1 MFESTYFLTSL
12 ITLNNFIPFSNM
24 IGEKLL
30 IVSSISNVIKQSN
43 KTGSLKNDDSM
54 STRRH

>member
-1 MFESTYFLTSL
+1 
-12 ITLNNFIPFSNM
+12 M
-24 IGEKLL
+24 IGEKLF

-54 STRRH
+54 STSRN